1 MESYL
6 VTIDVTTDASGDF
19 TANPSIGA
27 CYSYLDEIK
36 IELPAAASTLPTTA
50 DVTITDPLPGK
61 ELLKLGSV
69 GSASSSTFY
78 RVRPKVQKVDG
89 SDIDGYAE
97 RYMIKS
103 PTLEVK
109 VANGGNAKQAVIKIW
124 LVR

>member
-6 VTIDVTTDASGDF
+6 VTVNVTTDASGDF

-50 DVTITDPLPGK
+50 TVTITDPLPGK
-61 ELLKLGSV
+61 TLLALTAV
-69 GSASSSTFY
+69 GAAESKTFY

-89 SDIDGYAE
+89 TDINGYAE

-103 PTLEVK
+103 SSLEVK
-109 VANGGNAKQAVIKIW
+109 VAGGGNEKKAVIKIW